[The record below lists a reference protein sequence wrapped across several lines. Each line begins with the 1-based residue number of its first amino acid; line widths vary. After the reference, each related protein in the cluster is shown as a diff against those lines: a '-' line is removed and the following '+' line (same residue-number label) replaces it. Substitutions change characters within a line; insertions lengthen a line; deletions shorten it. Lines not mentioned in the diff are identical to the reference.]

1 MATRPYCAR
10 CLTTFADDAT
20 HCPNMGCGAKRPAGG
35 WPSVLGP
42 GDHIDRHYL
51 VERTLAVGGAGICYL
66 ARETDSNDQPNGPEL
81 AIKVLFDQRDSGP
94 FLRRLANE
102 AQILQELAHEHIVE
116 CRGFVSRTGHPP
128 YLVTRFE
135 HGGSLYDHIKD
146 NGPQPPAIAAGTLRQ
161 ILLALDVAHQ
171 RGVVHRDLKPQNVLL
186 RLPTAQDQLPHTLVA
201 DFGIAKVQGGLGEG
215 LTRVGGFVGTP
226 EYAAPEQFAG
236 ATPTAAT
243 DLWAAGGV
251 LWFLLTG
258 SSPFRFS
265 QRNDIGTCLDELLRQ
280 VPLALPQVG
289 TPDET
294 RLLQDVLDALLR
306 EDPED
311 RWNAWQVLSHLREL
325 LGDIAI
331 PEPRV
336 GPTRAATPRM
346 EAPSGEATY
355 IDGGFGDADAPPAS
369 ASRTLGGQGTLA
381 PTIAGQARAIPK
393 PAARPVPRPAAHAPP
408 KAPPERSFVTLPDV
422 PIRPSPNA
430 TTPAP
435 RQRPPVDAPTP
446 APAPHRERGPNDLSL
461 DDLFGPSAALDAP
474 VADDGF
480 VDAAFE
486 SEPSAPTSDTP
497 PPPPSGR
504 VSMRPPPRPAPA
516 VAAPPTRPAALAPVD
531 PDEVFHPWWPDAP
544 VAVPSPLPADA
555 TRLLELLGAVHPD
568 DRPAVL
574 AALSVLPPAAI
585 AASARSLRLGSPA
598 AQSRGVALAIAA
610 LARVDLAPNARTL
623 LSDPDPSVRICA
635 AEAIAVVG
643 RGAMLPPLQ
652 KLLTDPE
659 PTVRSAAAASV
670 ARACRANER
679 VDMGRKWL
687 EALATDPNEDV
698 RRAGR
703 AALTLIDR

>member
-1 MATRPYCAR
+1 M
-10 CLTTFADDAT
+10 L
-20 HCPNMGCGAKRPAGG
+20 GA
-35 WPSVLGP
+35 

-66 ARETDSNDQPNGPEL
+66 ARETDADDQPNGPEL

-135 HGGSLYDHIKD
+135 HGGSLYDHIKE

-186 RLPTAQDQLPHTLVA
+186 RQPTAQTELPHTLVA

-215 LTRVGGFVGTP
+215 LTRVGGFIGTP

-236 ATPTAAT
+236 ATPTPAT

-258 SSPFRFS
+258 RSPFRFT

-280 VPLALPQVG
+280 LPLPLPQVG
-289 TPDET
+289 TPEET
-294 RLLQDVLDALLR
+294 QVLQDVLDALLR
-306 EDPED
+306 EDPEE

-325 LGDIAI
+325 IGDTAI
-331 PEPRV
+331 PDQRA
-336 GPTRAATPRM
+336 GPTRPAAPRL
-346 EAPSGEATY
+346 EAPSGGATY
-355 IDGGFGDADAPPAS
+355 IDGGFGDPEPPPAA
-369 ASRTLGGQGTLA
+369 ASRTMGGHGTLA
-381 PTIAGQARAIPK
+381 PTIAGQARPLPK
-393 PAARPVPRPAAHAPP
+393 PAPRAIPRPAAAQAPP
-408 KAPPERSFVTLPDV
+408 KAPPERSFVTLPEM
-422 PIRPSPNA
+422 PTRPSPNA
-430 TTPAP
+430 AVPP
-435 RQRPPVDAPTP
+435 RVARPPLDAATP
-446 APAPHRERGPNDLSL
+446 APAPYRERSPNDLSL
-461 DDLFGPSAALDAP
+461 DDLFGPSAVLDAP
-474 VADDGF
+474 PPDGDY
-480 VDAAFE
+480 VDAAFDN
-486 SEPSAPTSDTP
+486 EPLPTAPP
-497 PPPPSGR
+497 EAPEAAPPSTGR
-504 VSMRPPPRPAPA
+504 MSMRPPARPTPA
-516 VAAPPTRPAALAPVD
+516 VAAPPPRPSPAALATVD

-544 VAVPSPLPADA
+544 VAPPDPLPSDA
-555 TRLLELLGAVHPD
+555 TRLLEALGSLHPD

-574 AALSVLPPAAI
+574 AALQALPPAAI
-585 AASARSLRLGSPA
+585 ATAARSLRLGSPA
-598 AQSRGVALAIAA
+598 SLSRGVAIAIAA
-610 LARVDLAPNARTL
+610 HGRVDLAPNARTL

-635 AEAIAVVG
+635 AEAVAVIG

-659 PTVRSAAAASV
+659 PTVRIAAAASV

-679 VDMGRKWL
+679 ADMGRKWL
-687 EALATDPNEDV
+687 EALATDPSEHV

-703 AALTLIDR
+703 AALVLLDR